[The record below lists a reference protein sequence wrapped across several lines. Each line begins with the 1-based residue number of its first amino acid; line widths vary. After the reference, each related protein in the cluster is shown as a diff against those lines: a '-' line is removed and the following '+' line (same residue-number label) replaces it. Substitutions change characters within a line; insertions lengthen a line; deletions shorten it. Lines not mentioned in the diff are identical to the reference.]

1 VFRYVLTSALG
12 DAAVVRIIIIIIL
25 YYAICRQHTT
35 TQTAQTQ
42 TARVHL
48 KYNNVDTNLKAPS
61 CAH

>member
-1 VFRYVLTSALG
+1 MFRYVLTSALG
-12 DAAVVRIIIIIIL
+12 DAAVVRIIIIIL

-48 KYNNVDTNLKAPS
+48 KDNNVDTKLKAPS
-61 CAH
+61 CAR